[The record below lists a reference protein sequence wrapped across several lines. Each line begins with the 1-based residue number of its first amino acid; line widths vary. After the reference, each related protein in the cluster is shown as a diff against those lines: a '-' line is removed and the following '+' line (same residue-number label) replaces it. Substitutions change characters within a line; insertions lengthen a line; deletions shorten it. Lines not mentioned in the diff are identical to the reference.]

1 MPAPTFQNLGFETA
15 GGSPGAALGWLH
27 AFQSSAEE
35 IAAYAP
41 SPERPQEDFERAW
54 LGNDD
59 FLFAFALTSI
69 EPTLYDATSES
80 VEDFEEEW
88 SQNEAFLFELGSID
102 AADYDPG
109 AAAKLVEDFDG
120 LWDGNESFLFAFAP
134 PDLSAAPTEAFES
147 GWHSNQAFVF
157 AFAPANLSAAS
168 YDAAGT
174 PEPVEDFEELW
185 PNVRMTTV

>member
-1 MPAPTFQNLGFETA
+1 MPVPTFQNLGFESA
-15 GGSPGAALGWLH
+15 AAEPGGALGWLH

-35 IAAYAP
+35 IAGFGPA
-41 SPERPQEDFERAW
+41 PERPQEDFERAW
-54 LGNDD
+54 LFNED
-59 FLFAFALTSI
+59 FLFAFALTSV
-69 EPTLYDATSES
+69 EPALFDPAPES
-80 VEDFEEEW
+80 IEDFEEDW
-88 SQNEAFLFELGSID
+88 SQNESFLFELGSIA

-109 AAAKLVEDFDG
+109 APTKLVEDFDG
-120 LWDGNESFLFAFAP
+120 LWTTNETFLFVFSP
-134 PDLSAAPTEAFES
+134 VDLSAAPTEAFES

-157 AFAPANLSAAS
+157 AFVPGNLSAAS